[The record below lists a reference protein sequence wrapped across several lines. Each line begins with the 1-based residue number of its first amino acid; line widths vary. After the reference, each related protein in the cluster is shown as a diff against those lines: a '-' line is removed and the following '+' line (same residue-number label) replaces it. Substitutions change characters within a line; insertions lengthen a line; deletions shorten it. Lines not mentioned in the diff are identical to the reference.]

1 MDRCRAIWY
10 WADMDEI
17 RVSHR
22 TVYEA
27 NARRWDTERSRSLF
41 EKPWLDRLLAHIPH
55 GAAVL
60 DLGCGTGEPIA
71 RYLIESGCAVTGIDF
86 SAEMLSLARS
96 RFPGGCWIEAD
107 MRELDLAERFS
118 GIIAWD
124 SFFHLTRDEQ
134 REIIPRLARHILPGG
149 AMLLTVG
156 PDDGEV
162 LGQVGDHPVYHA
174 SLSPTE
180 YADRLASA
188 GLSVVSFVPN
198 DPDCGGHSVLFAV
211 AAS

>member
-1 MDRCRAIWY
+1 
-10 WADMDEI
+10 MDEI
-17 RVSHR
+17 RDSHR
-22 TVYEA
+22 AVYEA
-27 NARRWDTERSRSLF
+27 NARRWDIERSRSLF
-41 EKPWLDRLLAHIPH
+41 EQPWLDILLAHVPH

-71 RYLIESGCAVTGIDF
+71 RYLIDRGCAVTGIDF
-86 SAEMLSLARS
+86 SAAMLSIARS
-96 RFPGGCWIEAD
+96 RFPGARWIEAD
-107 MRELDLAERFS
+107 MRELQLAELFS

-134 REIIPRLARHILPGG
+134 REIIPRLARHLLPGG

-162 LGQVGDHPVYHA
+162 IGQVGGHPVYHS

-188 GLSVVSFVPN
+188 GLSVASFVPN
-198 DPDCGGHSVLFAV
+198 DPECRGHSVLVAV
-211 AAS
+211 AASKG